1 MQINYYKNKRT
12 IPSWIKWLFIV
23 VVLILLI
30 LAIYGIILYKNIQEA
45 KTKNYSQT
53 EKMVLDKTDIVTI
66 DKTTHYYGEKVYH
79 IVFGHTTDDV
89 EEIAFVEKSD
99 NNDDNEHI
107 ETFDSEEMI
116 SEENILTLWRDECSS
131 CKLVKVNAA
140 MIDKK
145 ALWELTYEDAD
156 QHYIIDYLSMDDGSR
171 YEQYRFKRTFK

>member
-1 MQINYYKNKRT
+1 MKINNYKNKRT
-12 IPSWIKWLFIV
+12 IMSCIMSLFIV

-89 EEIAFVEKSD
+89 EEKIGRAHV
-99 NNDDNEHI
+99 
-107 ETFDSEEMI
+107 
-116 SEENILTLWRDECSS
+116 
-131 CKLVKVNAA
+131 
-140 MIDKK
+140 
-145 ALWELTYEDAD
+145 
-156 QHYIIDYLSMDDGSR
+156 
-171 YEQYRFKRTFK
+171 